1 MVGSSL
7 ESSEVWTDSFGIS
20 VNTYLQLMIPTSVF
34 VSLLAEP
41 GRERE
46 QLLSSSVR
54 KVEGEH

>member
-1 MVGSSL
+1 M